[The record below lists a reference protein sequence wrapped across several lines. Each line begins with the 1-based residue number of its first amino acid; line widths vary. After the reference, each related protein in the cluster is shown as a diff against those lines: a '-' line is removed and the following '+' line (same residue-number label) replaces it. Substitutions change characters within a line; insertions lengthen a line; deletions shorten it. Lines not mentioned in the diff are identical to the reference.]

1 MKRFN
6 EVAYDPTTKTATIGA
21 GQTWNNVYK
30 ELNEKHKVNVLGA
43 RVSNIGVAGF
53 LLGGGEY
60 RFWFWGPTFSDNVKP
75 YYS

>member
-1 MKRFN
+1 MQQLDQ
-6 EVAYDPTTKTATIGA
+6 VVYDPTTKTAVIGA

-30 ELNEKHKVNVLGA
+30 ELNENHNVNVLGG

-60 RFWFWGPTFSDNVKP
+60 YRFLF
-75 YYS
+75 